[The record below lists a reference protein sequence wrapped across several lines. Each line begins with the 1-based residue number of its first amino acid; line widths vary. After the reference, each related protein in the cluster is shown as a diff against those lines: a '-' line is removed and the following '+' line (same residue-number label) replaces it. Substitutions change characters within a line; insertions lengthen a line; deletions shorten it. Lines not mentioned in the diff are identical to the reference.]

1 MIRKHLFV
9 SLIAISAVCVS
20 VAASQENV
28 PAPPPRMMG
37 GQRLMA
43 ALNLTDEQRK
53 EIDKLRVD
61 MAKEAISQQAKL
73 KTARL
78 ELAELFKAESP
89 DKAMIEKK
97 LSDVAQIESKSKLL
111 FVNHW
116 FSVNKLL
123 NADQQKIWKRML
135 GRAWMQRRANRMGP
149 AAPSPEL
156 RDRMQRFRQERPPM
170 GRFR

>member
-135 GRAWMQRRANRMGP
+135 GRA
-149 AAPSPEL
+149 
-156 RDRMQRFRQERPPM
+156 
-170 GRFR
+170 